1 MVGFT
6 EPAID
11 AADETR
17 VNALIDKAVCTSVL
31 EREEILALLRAN
43 TWQAENLFSAA
54 DQVRMETVGDAIH
67 LRGIVEFSNFCGR
80 NCLYCGMRVGNALVE
95 RYRIPADEVVR
106 ICETMRNLG
115 LNTVLLESGE
125 DASYTVD
132 ALCRMVEA
140 IRKNTGLEVSLSV
153 GQRSTAELQALREAG
168 ADKYLLKHETSDAKL
183 YERLHP
189 EMCFSDRMRTLN
201 ELRKLG
207 YEVGGGSLVGLPGQ
221 SIHSLVEDLLLFQGY
236 ELDMAVIGPYIP
248 ASGTPMELEGGMWL
262 RRHAVSLSVSDKKHT
277 VAEFVLKLIALTRI
291 LRPESRIPS
300 TTALASFLPQGRE
313 MGLLAGANMVMLN
326 FTPARYKE
334 LFRVYDDRI
343 SIRETAEDALAAVRA
358 LGEKLGRRVC

>member
-17 VNALIDKAVCTSVL
+17 VKALIDKAVCTSVL

-43 TWQAENLFSAA
+43 TWQAESLFSAA
-54 DQVRMETVGDAIH
+54 DQVRMETVGDTIH

-95 RYRIPADEVVR
+95 RYRMPTDEVVR
-106 ICETMRNLG
+106 ICESMRGLG
-115 LNTVLLESGE
+115 LKSVLLESGE
-125 DASYTVD
+125 DPTYTVES
-132 ALCRMVEA
+132 LCKMIEA
-140 IRKNTGLEVSLSV
+140 IRKNTELEVSLSV
-153 GQRSTAELQALREAG
+153 GDRPAAELQALKEAG
-168 ADKYLLKHETSDAKL
+168 AGKYLLKHETSDSAL

-189 EMCFSDRMRTLN
+189 EMNLSDRMRRLG
-201 ELRKLG
+201 ELKKIG
-207 YEVGGGSLVGLPGQ
+207 FEVGGGSLVGLPGQ

-236 ELDMAVIGPYIP
+236 EVDMAVIGPYIP
-248 ASGTPMELEGGMWL
+248 ASGTPMALEGGTWM
-262 RRHAVSLSVSDKKHT
+262 RRPTVTLSVFDKKHT
-277 VAEFVLKLIALTRI
+277 VAEFVLKLLALTR
-291 LRPESRIPS
+291 LLLPETRIPS

-343 SIRETAEDALAAVRA
+343 SIRESAEDALATVRI